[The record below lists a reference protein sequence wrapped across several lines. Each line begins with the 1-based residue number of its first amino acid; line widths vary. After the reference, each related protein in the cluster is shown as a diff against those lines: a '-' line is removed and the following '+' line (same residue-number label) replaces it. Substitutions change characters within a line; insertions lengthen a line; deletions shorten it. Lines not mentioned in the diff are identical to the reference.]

1 MTNNRILVVEDEHI
15 VALDIKMH
23 LEKYGYEVPTT
34 CPSGEEALEKIE
46 QVDPIL
52 VLMDIKLQGELD
64 GLQTA
69 EVIRSRYHTPVIL
82 LTAYAD
88 EDTIQRAKI
97 TQPFAYIIKP
107 FEERELRTAIV
118 IALYRHEMEQKV
130 SEREKLFST
139 TLNSIADGVVVT
151 DSDSVINF
159 ANPVATGMLA
169 GGARG
174 SLVGFSLDDLATIE
188 ERELQT
194 REGERRTQTF
204 LLVPDQPDR
213 PVEHTVTPLVDE
225 NGRTTGSVWVI
236 RDVSRRL
243 ESEKALEESNAQLRQ
258 AQKMEAVGRLSGGIA
273 HDFNNLLTVI
283 MGYSKLIGQQLSD
296 LPPSVAEAIKNDV
309 DGIQKAAQKSVTLTR
324 QLLAFSRHQIME
336 PKVLGING
344 VIQDVE
350 KMVKRLLTE
359 RVRTYLSLH
368 ARPDTVFVDQGQ
380 IEQVIMNLVVN
391 ARDAM
396 AGGGTLQIR
405 TRNSSVESSRV
416 VASGDLPPGDYVVL
430 EIEDTGSGISQEN
443 LSRIFEPFF
452 TTKERGSGTGLGLS
466 TVYGIVRQTQGHIDV
481 ESVLDQG
488 TTFRIF
494 LPLVSQSASVEKA
507 PVTDDTDTRGNE
519 TILLVEDDDQI
530 RSMLLR
536 ILREKGYTVL
546 ESRNAG
552 EGLLISEDQNEKFDL
567 LVSDVVMPH
576 MTGDRLAER
585 ILSRRPKVK
594 ILLMSGYPE
603 NFPDTEEI
611 SEQVWFLQKPF
622 QPEDFL
628 LRVRR
633 ILDN

>member
-391 ARDAM
+391 A
-396 AGGGTLQIR
+396 
-405 TRNSSVESSRV
+405 
-416 VASGDLPPGDYVVL
+416 
-430 EIEDTGSGISQEN
+430 
-443 LSRIFEPFF
+443 
-452 TTKERGSGTGLGLS
+452 
-466 TVYGIVRQTQGHIDV
+466 
-481 ESVLDQG
+481 
-488 TTFRIF
+488 
-494 LPLVSQSASVEKA
+494 
-507 PVTDDTDTRGNE
+507 
-519 TILLVEDDDQI
+519 
-530 RSMLLR
+530 
-536 ILREKGYTVL
+536 
-546 ESRNAG
+546 
-552 EGLLISEDQNEKFDL
+552 
-567 LVSDVVMPH
+567 
-576 MTGDRLAER
+576 
-585 ILSRRPKVK
+585 
-594 ILLMSGYPE
+594 
-603 NFPDTEEI
+603 
-611 SEQVWFLQKPF
+611 
-622 QPEDFL
+622 
-628 LRVRR
+628 
-633 ILDN
+633 

>member
-1 MTNNRILVVEDEHI
+1 MSNNRILVVEDEHI

-23 LEKYGYEVPTT
+23 LEKYGYQVPTT

-46 QVDPIL
+46 EVDPVL
-52 VLMDIKLQGELD
+52 VLMDIKLQGHLD
-64 GLQTA
+64 GLETA
-69 EVIRSRYHTPVIL
+69 EVIRSRYRTPVIL

-88 EDTIQRAKI
+88 EDTIQRAKLS
-97 TQPFAYIIKP
+97 QPFAYIIKP

-130 SEREKLFST
+130 SDREKLFST
-139 TLNSIADGVVVT
+139 TLNSIGDGVVVT
-151 DSDSVINF
+151 DPDSTITF
-159 ANPVATGMLA
+159 ANPVARRMLGREA
-169 GGARG
+169 G
-174 SLVGFSLDDLATIE
+174 SLVGLSLDAIATLE
-188 ERELQT
+188 ERDLPAGD
-194 REGERRTQTF
+194 GERRPQTF
-204 LLVPDQPDR
+204 LMASEAPDL
-213 PVEHTVTPLVDE
+213 PVEYTVTPLLDE
-225 NGRTTGSVWVI
+225 SGRSAGSVWVF

-243 ESEKALEESNAQLRQ
+243 ESEKALQDSNAQLRQ

-296 LPPSVAEAIKNDV
+296 LPPSAAEAINYDV
-309 DGIQKAAQKSVTLTR
+309 DGIQKAAERSVTLTR

-336 PKVLGING
+336 PKVLSINN

-359 RVRTYLSLH
+359 RIRTYLSLH

-396 AGGGTLQIR
+396 AGGGNLQIR
-405 TRNSSVESSRV
+405 TRNATVEGQRA
-416 VASGDLPPGDYVVL
+416 VASGELLPGDYVLL
-430 EIEDTGSGISQEN
+430 EIEDSGSGISPED

-466 TVYGIVRQTQGHIDV
+466 TVYGIVRQTQGHIEV
-481 ESVLDQG
+481 ESVIDHG

-494 LPLVSQSASVEKA
+494 LPLVSQSATVEKVPLA
-507 PVTDDTDTRGNE
+507 DQSDTTGDE

-536 ILREKGYTVL
+536 VLRERGYTVL

-552 EGLLISEDQNEKFDL
+552 EGLLITEDESENFDL
-567 LVSDVVMPH
+567 VVSDVVMPH

-585 ILSRRPKVK
+585 ILRNRPGVK

>member
-151 DSDSVINF
+151 DSDSTINF
-159 ANPVATGMLA
+159 ANPVATDMLGRAGSSLA
-169 GGARG
+169 GA
-174 SLVGFSLDDLATIE
+174 SLDDLATIE

-194 REGERRTQTF
+194 RDGERRTQTF
-204 LLVPDQPDR
+204 LVVPHQPEL
-213 PVEHTVTPLVDE
+213 PVEYTVTPLVDE
-225 NGRTTGSVWVI
+225 NSRTTGSVWVF

-296 LPPSVAEAIKNDV
+296 LPPTAAEAIKNDV

-336 PKVLGING
+336 PKVLSLNS

-405 TRNSSVESSRV
+405 TRNSSVESPRV

-430 EIEDTGSGISQEN
+430 EIEDSGAGISQEN

-494 LPLVSQSASVEKA
+494 LPLVTQSASVEKA
-507 PVTDDTDTRGNE
+507 TVVDDTDTRGSE

-536 ILREKGYTVL
+536 ILQEKGYTVL

-567 LVSDVVMPH
+567 VVSDVVMPH

-585 ILSRRPKVK
+585 ILRQRPKVK
-594 ILLMSGYPE
+594 ILLMSGFPE

>member
-1 MTNNRILVVEDEHI
+1 MANNRILVVEDEHI

-23 LEKYGYEVPTT
+23 LERYGYDVPVT

-46 QVDPIL
+46 EVRPVL
-52 VLMDIKLQGELD
+52 VLMDIKLQGKLD

-69 EVIRSRYHTPVIL
+69 EIVRTRHNTPVIL

-88 EDTIQRAKI
+88 EETIQRAKI
-97 TQPFAYIIKP
+97 SQPFAYIIKP

-130 SEREKLFST
+130 SAREKLFST
-139 TLNSIADGVVVT
+139 TLNSIADGVLVT
-151 DSDSVINF
+151 DTDASITF
-159 ANPVATGMLA
+159 ANPVALAML
-169 GGARG
+169 GGTDSELIG
-174 SLVGFSLDDLATIE
+174 SSLKDRLTIA
-188 ERELQT
+188 ERAVDNAL
-194 REGERRTQTF
+194 GKRTQTY
-204 LLVPDQPDR
+204 LVVPGQPDR
-213 PVEHTVTPLVDE
+213 AVEHEVAPLVDE
-225 NGRTTGSVWVI
+225 HGDKAGSVWVF
-236 RDVSRRL
+236 RDVSLRL
-243 ESEKALEESNAQLRQ
+243 ESEKALAESNAQLRQ

-283 MGYSKLIGQQLSD
+283 MGYSKLISQELSD
-296 LPPSVAEAIKNDV
+296 LPPSLAEAIRNDV
-309 DGIQKAAQKSVTLTR
+309 EGIQKAAQKSVSLTR

-344 VIQDVE
+344 VVQDLE
-350 KMVKRLLTE
+350 KMVRRLLTE
-359 RVRTYLSLH
+359 RVRTYISLQ
-368 ARPDTVFVDQGQ
+368 AKPDAVFVDQGQ

-396 AGGGTLQIR
+396 PKGGGLQSR
-405 TRNSSVESSRV
+405 TRNAGFDAPMAVT
-416 VASGDLPPGDYVVL
+416 SGDLPPGSFVVL
-430 EIEDTGSGISQEN
+430 EIEDSGTGIPKDDIT
-443 LSRIFEPFF
+443 RIFEPFF

-466 TVYGIVRQTQGHIDV
+466 TVYGIVRQTEGHIDV
-481 ESVLDQG
+481 ESVVGQG

-494 LPLVSQSASVEKA
+494 LPLVAEGVAAERPQEV
-507 PVTDDTDTRGNE
+507 DDRETQGTE

-552 EGLLISEDQNEKFDL
+552 EGLLISEDDNETFDL
-567 LVSDVVMPH
+567 VISDVVMPH

-585 ILSRRPKVK
+585 ILWQRPNVK

-603 NFPDTEEI
+603 NFPETEEI
-611 SEQVWFLQKPF
+611 SDQVWFLQKPF

-628 LRVRR
+628 RRVRR
-633 ILDN
+633 ILEN

>member
-1 MTNNRILVVEDEHI
+1 MANNRILVVEDEHI

-23 LEKYGYEVPTT
+23 LEKYGYEVPVT

-52 VLMDIKLQGELD
+52 VLMDIKLQGQLD

-69 EVIRSRYHTPVIL
+69 EAIRSRYRTPVIL

-97 TQPFAYIIKP
+97 SQPFAYIIKP

-130 SEREKLFST
+130 ANREELFST
-139 TLNSIADGVVVT
+139 TLNSIGDGVVVT
-151 DSDSVINF
+151 DPDSTITF
-159 ANPVATGMLA
+159 ANPVAKRMLGS
-169 GGARG
+169 GGG
-174 SLVGFSLDDLATIE
+174 GLVGSCLDSVATLE
-188 ERELQT
+188 ERELFVG
-194 REGERRTQTF
+194 EGDRRPQAF
-204 LLVPDQPDR
+204 LVASNEPDL
-213 PVEHTVTPLVDE
+213 PVEYTVTPLVDE
-225 NGRTTGSVWVI
+225 SGRSTGSVWVF

-243 ESEKALEESNAQLRQ
+243 ESEKALQESNAQLRQ

-296 LPPSVAEAIKNDV
+296 LPPSAAEAIKNDV
-309 DGIQKAAQKSVTLTR
+309 DGIQKAAEKSVTLTR

-336 PKVLGING
+336 SKVLSING

-359 RVRTYLSLH
+359 RIRTYLSLH

-396 AGGGTLQIR
+396 AVGGNLQIR
-405 TRNSSVESSRV
+405 TRNATVERQTA
-416 VASGDLPPGDYVVL
+416 VASGELPPGDYVVL
-430 EIEDTGSGISQEN
+430 EIEDSGSGISPDD

-466 TVYGIVRQTQGHIDV
+466 TVYGIVRQTQGHIEV
-481 ESVLDQG
+481 NSVIDHG

-494 LPLVSQSASVEKA
+494 LPLVSQSAAVEKA
-507 PVTDDTDTRGNE
+507 PVADESDTTGHE

-536 ILREKGYTVL
+536 VLREKGYTVL

-552 EGLLISEDQNEKFDL
+552 EGLLITEDESENFDL
-567 LVSDVVMPH
+567 VVSDVVMPH

-585 ILSRRPKVK
+585 ILRKRPGVK

>member
-1 MTNNRILVVEDEHI
+1 MANNRILVVEDEHI

-23 LEKYGYEVPTT
+23 LEKYGYEVPAT

-46 QVDPIL
+46 EVRPIL
-52 VLMDIKLQGELD
+52 VLMDIKLQGKLD

-69 EVIRSRYHTPVIL
+69 QEIRSRYHTPVIL

-88 EDTIQRAKI
+88 EETIQRAKVS
-97 TQPFAYIIKP
+97 QPFAYIIKP

-139 TLNSIADGVVVT
+139 TLNSITDGVVVT
-151 DSDSVINF
+151 DTDSTITF
-159 ANPVATGMLA
+159 ANPVATAML
-169 GGARG
+169 GAEG
-174 SLVGFSLDDLATIE
+174 ASLVGRSLQSLAAMEDRKLGTPEHE
-188 ERELQT
+188 ERS
-194 REGERRTQTF
+194 QTF
-204 LLVPDQPDR
+204 LMVPDR
-213 PVEHTVTPLVDE
+213 PDLPVEHSVTPLVDE
-225 NGRTTGSVWVI
+225 TGQTTGSVWVF

-243 ESEKALEESNAQLRQ
+243 ASEKALQESNAQLRQ

-296 LPPSVAEAIKNDV
+296 LPPTAAEAIKRDV
-309 DGIQKAAQKSVTLTR
+309 DGIQKAAGKSVTLTR

-336 PKVLGING
+336 PKVLSINSI
-344 VIQDVE
+344 IQDVE

-359 RVRTYLSLH
+359 RIRTYLSLY
-368 ARPDTVFVDQGQ
+368 AQPDTVFVDQGQ

-396 AGGGTLQIR
+396 SGSGSLQIR
-405 TRNSSVESSRV
+405 TRNVSCDSLLP
-416 VASGDLPPGDYVVL
+416 VASGDLPPGEYVCL
-430 EIEDTGSGISQEN
+430 EIEDSGSGISKEN

-481 ESVLDQG
+481 ESVVDQG
-488 TTFRIF
+488 TTFRIY
-494 LPLVSQSASVEKA
+494 LPMVAEAAAEEEPVETQHPDVSG
-507 PVTDDTDTRGNE
+507 RE
-519 TILLVEDDDQI
+519 TVLLVEDDDQI

-552 EGLLISEDQNEKFDL
+552 EGLLITEDQSETFDL
-567 LVSDVVMPH
+567 VISDVVMPH
-576 MTGDRLAER
+576 MTGDQLAER
-585 ILSRRPKVK
+585 ILRRRPKVK

>member
-1 MTNNRILVVEDEHI
+1 MSNNRILVVEDEHI

-23 LEKYGYEVPTT
+23 LEKYGYQVPTT

-46 QVDPIL
+46 EVDPVL
-52 VLMDIKLQGELD
+52 VLMDIKLQGHLD
-64 GLQTA
+64 GLETA
-69 EVIRSRYHTPVIL
+69 EVIRSRYRTPVIL

-88 EDTIQRAKI
+88 EDTIQRAKLS
-97 TQPFAYIIKP
+97 QPFAYIIKP

-130 SEREKLFST
+130 SDREKLFST
-139 TLNSIADGVVVT
+139 TLNSIGDGVVVT
-151 DSDSVINF
+151 DPDSTITF
-159 ANPVATGMLA
+159 ANPVARRMLGREA
-169 GGARG
+169 G
-174 SLVGFSLDDLATIE
+174 SLVGLSLDAIATLE
-188 ERELQT
+188 ERDLPAGD
-194 REGERRTQTF
+194 GERRPQTF
-204 LLVPDQPDR
+204 LMASEAPDL
-213 PVEHTVTPLVDE
+213 PVEYTVTPLLDE
-225 NGRTTGSVWVI
+225 SGRSAGSVWVF

-243 ESEKALEESNAQLRQ
+243 ESEKALQDSNAQLRQ

-296 LPPSVAEAIKNDV
+296 LPPSAAEAINYDV
-309 DGIQKAAQKSVTLTR
+309 DGIQKAAERSVTLTR

-336 PKVLGING
+336 PKVLSINN

-359 RVRTYLSLH
+359 RIRTYLSLH

-396 AGGGTLQIR
+396 AGGGNLQIR
-405 TRNSSVESSRV
+405 TRNATVEGQRA
-416 VASGDLPPGDYVVL
+416 VASGELLPGDYVLL
-430 EIEDTGSGISQEN
+430 EIEDSGSGISPED

-466 TVYGIVRQTQGHIDV
+466 TVYGIIRQTQGHIEV
-481 ESVLDQG
+481 ESVIDHG

-494 LPLVSQSASVEKA
+494 LPLVSQSATVEKVPLA
-507 PVTDDTDTRGNE
+507 DQSDTTGNE

-536 ILREKGYTVL
+536 VLRERGYTVL

-552 EGLLISEDQNEKFDL
+552 EGLLITEDESENFDL
-567 LVSDVVMPH
+567 VVSDVVMPH

-585 ILSRRPKVK
+585 ILRNRPGVK

>member
-1 MTNNRILVVEDEHI
+1 MSNNRILVVEDEHI

-23 LEKYGYEVPTT
+23 LEKYGYQVPTT

-46 QVDPIL
+46 EVDPVL
-52 VLMDIKLQGELD
+52 VLMDIKLQGHLD
-64 GLQTA
+64 GLETA
-69 EVIRSRYHTPVIL
+69 EVIRSRYRTPVIL

-88 EDTIQRAKI
+88 EDTIQRAKLS
-97 TQPFAYIIKP
+97 QPFAYIIKP

-130 SEREKLFST
+130 SDREKLFST
-139 TLNSIADGVVVT
+139 TLNSIGDGVVVT
-151 DSDSVINF
+151 DPDSTITF
-159 ANPVATGMLA
+159 ANPVARRMLGREA
-169 GGARG
+169 G
-174 SLVGFSLDDLATIE
+174 SLVGLSLDAIATLE
-188 ERELQT
+188 ERDLPAGD
-194 REGERRTQTF
+194 GERRPQTF
-204 LLVPDQPDR
+204 LMASEAPDL
-213 PVEHTVTPLVDE
+213 PVEYTVTPLLDE
-225 NGRTTGSVWVI
+225 SGRSAGSVWVF

-243 ESEKALEESNAQLRQ
+243 ESEKALQDSNAQLRQ

-296 LPPSVAEAIKNDV
+296 LPPSAAEAINYDV
-309 DGIQKAAQKSVTLTR
+309 DGIQKAAERSVTLTR

-336 PKVLGING
+336 PKVLSINN

-359 RVRTYLSLH
+359 RIRTYLSLH

-396 AGGGTLQIR
+396 AGGGNLQIR
-405 TRNSSVESSRV
+405 TRNATVEGQRA
-416 VASGDLPPGDYVVL
+416 VASGELLPGDYVLL
-430 EIEDTGSGISQEN
+430 EIEDSGSGISPED

-466 TVYGIVRQTQGHIDV
+466 TVYGIIRQTQGHIEV
-481 ESVLDQG
+481 ESVIDHG

-494 LPLVSQSASVEKA
+494 LPLVSQSATVEKVPLA
-507 PVTDDTDTRGNE
+507 DQSDTTGDE

-536 ILREKGYTVL
+536 VLRERGYTVL

-552 EGLLISEDQNEKFDL
+552 EGLLITEDESENFDL
-567 LVSDVVMPH
+567 VVSDVVMPH

-585 ILSRRPKVK
+585 ILRNRPGVK